1 MFLMR
6 SPLYGSALVPQIP
19 LAQAGILFKNDPMKL
34 SRSLILSLAIFGFA
48 LNASAREKVAEGILV
63 SKDKNSITVLVDGD
77 EKPMRFIPHT
87 SVDGF
92 DKKMSEEI
100 RELIVSNRVR
110 VKWEYIREIDRL
122 VEVQVLIPKSKRG
135 TVRGTVVSKGKNHVD
150 VKPADGGPV
159 ERYLPHW
166 RGNGLDKDV
175 LRQIAPLEV
184 GQKVS
189 VRWEYDERK
198 RVLSIR

>member
-1 MFLMR
+1 
-6 SPLYGSALVPQIP
+6 
-19 LAQAGILFKNDPMKL
+19 MKL
-34 SRSLILSLAIFGFA
+34 SRFFIPFLAA
-48 LNASAREKVAEGILV
+48 LGLALTINAREKSGVAEAILV

-87 SVDGF
+87 NVDGF
-92 DKKMSEEI
+92 DKKMLEEI

-122 VEVQVLIPKSKRG
+122 VDVQTLIPRSKRG
-135 TVRGTVVSKGKNHVD
+135 TVRGTVVNKGKNHVD

>member
-1 MFLMR
+1 MKTNPILI
-6 SPLYGSALVPQIP
+6 SLLVILGLAL
-19 LAQAGILFKNDPMKL
+19 
-34 SRSLILSLAIFGFA
+34 SST
-48 LNASAREKVAEGILV
+48 AREKSGVIEGILV
-63 SKDKNSITVLVDGD
+63 SKEKNSITVLPDGAK
-77 EKPMRFIPHT
+77 EPMRFTLHWRGGNPK
-87 SVDGF
+87 DGGGF
-92 DKKMSEEI
+92 DKKMVEELK
-100 RELIVSNRVR
+100 ELIVTNRVR
-110 VKWEYIREIDRL
+110 VKWEYEERHRV
-122 VEVQVLIPKSKRG
+122 VEVQTLTPKSKRG
-135 TVRGTVVSKGKNHVD
+135 TVRGTVVSKGIKHVD

>member
-1 MFLMR
+1 MR
-6 SPLYGSALVPQIP
+6 ID
-19 LAQAGILFKNDPMKL
+19 LADASFWDDPHPVL
-34 SRSLILSLAIFGFA
+34 RA
-48 LNASAREKVAEGILV
+48 ARE
-63 SKDKNSITVLVDGD
+63 
-77 EKPMRFIPHT
+77 RH
-87 SVDGF
+87 
-92 DKKMSEEI
+92 
-100 RELIVSNRVR
+100 RV
-110 VKWEYIREIDRL
+110 
-122 VEVQVLIPKSKRG
+122 VEVEILTPKSKRG

-150 VKPADGGPV
+150 VKPADGNPV

-189 VRWEYDERK
+189 LRWEYDERK

>member
-1 MFLMR
+1 MKTNTLLI
-6 SPLYGSALVPQIP
+6 SLLAGLGLALTS
-19 LAQAGILFKNDPMKL
+19 N
-34 SRSLILSLAIFGFA
+34 
-48 LNASAREKVAEGILV
+48 AREKSGVAEGILV
-63 SKDKNSITVLVDGD
+63 SKDKNSISVVVDGS
-77 EKPMRFIPHT
+77 EEPMRFTPHWRGGNPK
-87 SVDGF
+87 DGGGL
-92 DKKMSEEI
+92 DKKMVEEI
-100 RELIVSNRVR
+100 KELIVSNRVR
-110 VKWEYIREIDRL
+110 VKWEYEERHRVVD
-122 VEVQVLIPKSKRG
+122 VETIIPKSKRG

-198 RVLSIR
+198 RVLSVR

>member
-1 MFLMR
+1 
-6 SPLYGSALVPQIP
+6 
-19 LAQAGILFKNDPMKL
+19 MKL

-48 LNASAREKVAEGILV
+48 LNASAREKSGVAEGILV
-63 SKDKNSITVLVDGD
+63 SKDRNSISVLVDGAK
-77 EKPMRFIPHT
+77 EPMRFT
-87 SVDGF
+87 SHWRGGNPKDGGGF
-92 DKKMSEEI
+92 DKKMVEKLE
-100 RELIVSNRVR
+100 ELIVSNRVR
-110 VKWEYIREIDRL
+110 VKWEYEERHRV
-122 VEVQVLIPKSKRG
+122 VEVEVLTPKSKRG

-150 VKPADGGPV
+150 VKPSDGGPI

-198 RVLSIR
+198 RVISIR

>member
-1 MFLMR
+1 
-6 SPLYGSALVPQIP
+6 
-19 LAQAGILFKNDPMKL
+19 MKKTI
-34 SRSLILSLAIFGFA
+34 LILPLLAALGFA
-48 LNASAREKVAEGILV
+48 VTSTAREKVAEGILV
-63 SKDKNSITVLVDGD
+63 SKDKKSITVLVDGD

-87 SVDGF
+87 SGDGF
-92 DKKMSEEI
+92 DKKMLEEI

-122 VEVQVLIPKSKRG
+122 VDVQVLKPKSKRG

>member
-1 MFLMR
+1 MKTNTLLI
-6 SPLYGSALVPQIP
+6 SLLAGLGLALTS
-19 LAQAGILFKNDPMKL
+19 N
-34 SRSLILSLAIFGFA
+34 
-48 LNASAREKVAEGILV
+48 AREKSGVAEGILV

-87 SVDGF
+87 NADGF
-92 DKKMSEEI
+92 DKKMLEEI

-122 VEVQVLIPKSKRG
+122 VDVQVLKPKSKRG

-150 VKPADGGPV
+150 VKPSDGGPI